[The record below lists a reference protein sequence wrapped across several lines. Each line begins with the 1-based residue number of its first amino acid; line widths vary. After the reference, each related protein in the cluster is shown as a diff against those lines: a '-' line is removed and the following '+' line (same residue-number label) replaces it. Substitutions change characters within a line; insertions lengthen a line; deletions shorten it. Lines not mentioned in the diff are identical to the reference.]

1 MHFLKTT
8 YKKTNMPSPYEKL
21 SKACLSKWFTKS
33 GELKPN
39 YKHAMEPDTI
49 MKPNKE
55 TIYALEEYLELHDSF
70 IAMLQTM
77 RRVE

>member
-1 MHFLKTT
+1 
-8 YKKTNMPSPYEKL
+8 MPSPYERL
-21 SKACLSKWFTKS
+21 NRACLWDWFIIYS
-33 GELKPN
+33 EQKPN
-39 YKHAMEPDTI
+39 YKHAVEFNTI